1 MLGLS
6 QNTSGGETMVLPIT
20 TSLPPIR
27 LNHSLIDST
36 KSAFLAF
43 VSMFVTR
50 GDTLPCLF
58 LRKVEARFC
67 LVVDLKPSSIHIS
80 CLAGLERLLYAKP
93 PWSFIHLY
101 EIKYIWMDH
110 HCTASPSLPLVCMLL
125 KLSSLGLTGSRFV
138 EG

>member
-1 MLGLS
+1 
-6 QNTSGGETMVLPIT
+6 MVLPIT
-20 TSLPPIR
+20 TSLPPTR

-43 VSMFVTR
+43 VSMFVTH
-50 GDTLPCLF
+50 PCLF

-101 EIKYIWMDH
+101 EIKYIWMDI
-110 HCTASPSLPLVCMLL
+110 T
-125 KLSSLGLTGSRFV
+125 
-138 EG
+138 